1 MNKLFFKKIYKYKQG
16 KFKKK
21 LTPIFTLFTCE
32 MGETHPLR
40 VNEASLNCH
49 SILSYFIISKSF
61 ICYLF
66 NIYIPLFVLYS
77 Q

>member
-1 MNKLFFKKIYKYKQG
+1 MINFFFKSININETG
-16 KFKKK
+16 SGKK
-21 LTPIFTLFTCE
+21 LTMIFTFFTCE
-32 MGETHPLR
+32 MGKTHPLR

-66 NIYIPLFVLYS
+66 SIYIPLFVLYS